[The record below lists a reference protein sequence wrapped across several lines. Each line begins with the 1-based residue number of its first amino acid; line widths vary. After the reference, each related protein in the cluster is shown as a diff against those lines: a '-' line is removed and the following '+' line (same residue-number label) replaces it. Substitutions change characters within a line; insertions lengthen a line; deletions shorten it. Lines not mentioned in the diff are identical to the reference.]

1 MPQSTELRVCSSSTF
16 QDLQE
21 ERELLVKKIFSEG
34 RAKCRERGITFT
46 EVDLRWGVT
55 EEDVTSGRVIR
66 TCLEEIDRTRPYF
79 IGISGDRYGFVPNAD
94 HIRAD
99 PELIERF
106 PWIEQ
111 AIAEGASLTDLEFRY
126 GALNRL
132 LSESETNQ
140 SIFYFRQRLW
150 GRDAAS
156 VDRMKLISLERR
168 VRDKGFRVQQYHDA
182 AMLGDQVRAEL
193 LEILDRDFRDAK
205 PPSPLEAER
214 MKHEAFASSRRHA
227 YLANQEYMDRLDSF
241 PKSEEAPLI
250 IYAESGAGK
259 SS

>member
-1 MPQSTELRVCSSSTF
+1 MRDRSANELRVFISSTF

-21 ERELLVKKIFSEG
+21 EREHLVKKVFPEV
-34 RAKCRERGITFT
+34 RARCRERGITFT

-55 EEDVTSGRVIR
+55 EEDVASARGIR

-79 IGISGDRYGFVPNAD
+79 IGITGDRYGFVPNAD

-111 AIAEGASLTDLEFRY
+111 AIAEGASLTDLEFRH
-126 GALNRL
+126 GALNQA
-132 LSESETNQ
+132 SETELKH
-140 SIFYFRQRLW
+140 SIFFFRQRLW

-182 AMLGDQVRAEL
+182 AMLGDQVHAEL
-193 LEILDRDFRDAK
+193 LDILDRDFADSK
-205 PPSPLEAER
+205 PPSAQALSAQALEAER
-214 MKHEAFASSRRHA
+214 MKHEG
-227 YLANQEYMDRLDSF
+227 L
-241 PKSEEAPLI
+241 
-250 IYAESGAGK
+250 AESAQVVA
-259 SS
+259 